1 VGPATALP
9 PVQLT
14 GSAPTTIDVTAI
26 QTWLQGKLDSNDP
39 AWPVN
44 DANTVYILHYP
55 ATTATRSTGR
65 GEGLSG
71 KKWRSPRCAG
81 EAAWPPK
88 DRRRRT

>member
-1 VGPATALP
+1 
-9 PVQLT
+9 
-14 GSAPTTIDVTAI
+14 
-26 QTWLQGKLDSNDP
+26 
-39 AWPVN
+39 VN

-55 ATTATRSTGR
+55 ATTATRSTAR